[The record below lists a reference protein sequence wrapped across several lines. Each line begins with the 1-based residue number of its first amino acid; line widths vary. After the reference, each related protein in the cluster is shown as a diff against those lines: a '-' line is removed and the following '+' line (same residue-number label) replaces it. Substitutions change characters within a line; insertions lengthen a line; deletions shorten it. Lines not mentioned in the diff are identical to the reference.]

1 MGRKVE
7 NLVEEMLRKHIG
19 NQYVCRKKIFDRNIV
34 FVISNLQKP
43 QILIEG
49 SYMVPTGSGQST
61 KLETMINVAKEVINR
76 NMHDNDSMIFIN
88 LIDGAGWLACQKA
101 LERIYS
107 ASDYVLN
114 LNTLATF

>member
-1 MGRKVE
+1 
-7 NLVEEMLRKHIG
+7 
-19 NQYVCRKKIFDRNIV
+19 
-34 FVISNLQKP
+34 
-43 QILIEG
+43 
-49 SYMVPTGSGQST
+49 
-61 KLETMINVAKEVINR
+61 MINVAKEVINR

-88 LIDGAGWLACQKA
+88 FIDGAGWLARQKA

>member
-19 NQYVCRKKIFDRNIV
+19 NQYVCRKKVFDRNIV

-49 SYMVPTGSGQST
+49 SYMVPGTYRQWSVNETGNYD
-61 KLETMINVAKEVINR
+61 K
-76 NMHDNDSMIFIN
+76 
-88 LIDGAGWLACQKA
+88 CC
-101 LERIYS
+101 
-107 ASDYVLN
+107 
-114 LNTLATF
+114 